1 MYIWLAATVFLTL
14 CVAKGLTAGNAIAA
28 FDIMNLPTD
37 PAAPNPPLDR
47 GPASRTAGDASLV
60 VLALLALG
68 TAITQLGP
76 VLQPFLVAVFLFY
89 AIQFGVRS
97 LSQLGMRPWT
107 ATTSLIGLF
116 LIGSILLAQFVY
128 RESILFQKT
137 WPRYED
143 RIVAFISAWSPNVPW
158 LSAPLPASS
167 PTGNLRVNGTPSD
180 SAPGPF
186 GGGSLDQTDGV
197 GTETSDTSET
207 SRAALPELTP
217 DLDPGRLRRKPSR
230 LTNSPE
236 TGPDDE
242 QTELGASLDTHR
254 PSLPAELNP
263 PPRTSLTDLFRIS
276 SKDVLNYV
284 FAHGFDAVQMG
295 VLVFFYLVFLFL
307 GSRRMGERIQRAFPG
322 ERGVRVVSIGQ
333 GISESMERFMVV
345 KTVVGLGMGI
355 AAGLI
360 MYMFGL
366 DHWLLWAFLFFASN
380 YITYIGSMA
389 ACVPPV
395 VLAYLDLDSATT
407 ATILGTLI
415 ILNRIFWIDFVELK
429 MSGKQL
435 NLDSTLMFLWLSY
448 WGWAWGVLGL
458 ILAYPMLAAVK
469 ITLQHVVGAQGWAL
483 LLSEE

>member
-1 MYIWLAATVFLTL
+1 MSNPIDL
-14 CVAKGLTAGNAIAA
+14 
-28 FDIMNLPTD
+28 
-37 PAAPNPPLDR
+37 PPLSPPPSER
-47 GPASRTAGDASLV
+47 TPVSRTAGEISLV

-68 TAITQLGP
+68 ATITWLGP

-97 LSQLGMRPWT
+97 LSRLGMRPWT

-143 RIVAFISAWSPNVPW
+143 RIVAFINAWSPDVPW
-158 LSAPLPASS
+158 LSAPLPAAVPAIPRTYRNPEASLEPETPNPIAVDVSS
-167 PTGNLRVNGTPSD
+167 TPSD
-180 SAPGPF
+180 LPESDRQESAE
-186 GGGSLDQTDGV
+186 GSPAD
-197 GTETSDTSET
+197 SF
-207 SRAALPELTP
+207 PELTP
-217 DLDPGRLRRKPSR
+217 DLDPARFRKKPTAVDALPGNTEPVEEPGERVPPRERTASVPELTAPS
-230 LTNSPE
+230 
-236 TGPDDE
+236 
-242 QTELGASLDTHR
+242 
-254 PSLPAELNP
+254 
-263 PPRTSLTDLFRIS
+263 RTSLTDLFRIS

-284 FAHGFDAVQMG
+284 FAHGFDAVEMG

-307 GSRRMGERIQRAFPG
+307 GSRRLTDRIQRAFPG

-333 GISESMERFMVV
+333 GISESMEKFMMV

-355 AAGLI
+355 SSGLI
-360 MYMFGL
+360 MYLFGL

-389 ACVPPV
+389 ACLPPV
-395 VLAYLDLDSATT
+395 MLAYLDLDSSLT

-415 ILNRIFWIDFVELK
+415 VLNRVFWIDLVELK

-458 ILAYPMLAAVK
+458 ILAYPMMAAVK
-469 ITLQHVVGAQGWAL
+469 IILQHVVGAQGWAL
-483 LLSEE
+483 LLSDE

>member
-1 MYIWLAATVFLTL
+1 MTMTHSS
-14 CVAKGLTAGNAIAA
+14 
-28 FDIMNLPTD
+28 DLPTSRGALS
-37 PAAPNPPLDR
+37 PETLPPGR
-47 GPASRTAGDASLV
+47 AAGDAALV

-68 TAITQLGP
+68 TAITLLGP

-89 AIQFGVRS
+89 AIQFGVKS

-158 LSAPLPASS
+158 LTAPLPAAA
-167 PTGNLRVNGTPSD
+167 PWPAKAAQAADQGD
-180 SAPGPF
+180 AEPGPSSAMPDEEPADP
-186 GGGSLDQTDGV
+186 GAEVHSPMSAGS
-197 GTETSDTSET
+197 E
-207 SRAALPELTP
+207 LPELTR
-217 DLDPGRLRRKPSR
+217 DFDPRRLVRREAKSPVNPEDQADHPVQVDTPR
-230 LTNSPE
+230 NSV
-236 TGPDDE
+236 
-242 QTELGASLDTHR
+242 R
-254 PSLPAELNP
+254 PGSTIELNP
-263 PPRTSLTDLFRIS
+263 MPRTSLTDLFRIS

-307 GSRRMGERIQRAFPG
+307 GSRRLAARIQRAFPG

-355 AAGLI
+355 SSGLI
-360 MYMFGL
+360 MYLFGL

-395 VLAYLDLDSATT
+395 GLAYLDLDNATA
-407 ATILGTLI
+407 ATILGILI

-458 ILAYPMLAAVK
+458 ILAYPMMAAVK
-469 ITLQHVVGAQGWAL
+469 ITLQHLVGAQGWAV
-483 LLSEE
+483 LLSDE

>member
-1 MYIWLAATVFLTL
+1 MTNSSDLA
-14 CVAKGLTAGNAIAA
+14 
-28 FDIMNLPTD
+28 
-37 PAAPNPPLDR
+37 PAYGPPPLER
-47 GPASRTAGDASLV
+47 LPPSRAAGDAALV

-68 TAITQLGP
+68 TAFTLLGP

-89 AIQFGVRS
+89 AIQFGVKS

-143 RIVAFISAWSPNVPW
+143 RIVAFISTWSPDVPW
-158 LSAPLPASS
+158 LTAPLPATAPLSPKDAPFLDHDPEESGRSS
-167 PTGNLRVNGTPSD
+167 AGPDADQPDPTAAMNGLPT
-180 SAPGPF
+180 
-186 GGGSLDQTDGV
+186 V
-197 GTETSDTSET
+197 ESE
-207 SRAALPELTP
+207 LPELTR
-217 DLDPGRLRRKPSR
+217 DFDPQRLRRREPSP
-230 LTNSPE
+230 SEDP
-236 TGPDDE
+236 GDQSD
-242 QTELGASLDTHR
+242 R
-254 PSLPAELNP
+254 PAGTSVVRNDNRRGSVAELNP

-307 GSRRMGERIQRAFPG
+307 GSRRLADRIQRAFPG

-355 AAGLI
+355 SSALI
-360 MYMFGL
+360 MYLFGL

-395 VLAYLDLDSATT
+395 VLAYLDLDSATA
-407 ATILGTLI
+407 ATILGSLI

-435 NLDSTLMFLWLSY
+435 NLDPTLMFLWLSY

-458 ILAYPMLAAVK
+458 ILAYPMMAAVK
-469 ITLQHVVGAQGWAL
+469 ITLQHLVGAQGWAV
-483 LLSEE
+483 LLSDE

>member
-1 MYIWLAATVFLTL
+1 MTPPT
-14 CVAKGLTAGNAIAA
+14 
-28 FDIMNLPTD
+28 LPTD
-37 PAAPNPPLDR
+37 PPPPAQPNFDR
-47 GPASRTAGDASLV
+47 SPASWTAGEASLV

-68 TAITQLGP
+68 TAITHLGP

-143 RIVAFISAWSPNVPW
+143 RIVAFISAWSPSVPW
-158 LSAPLPASS
+158 LSAPLPAS
-167 PTGNLRVNGTPSD
+167 PPAGNARSSGTTPDSVPEPSG
-180 SAPGPF
+180 GPSLNR
-186 GGGSLDQTDGV
+186 GDGIGSETTDN
-197 GTETSDTSET
+197 SET
-207 SRAALPELTP
+207 SRSELPELTP
-217 DLDPGRLRRKPSR
+217 DLDPSRLRRKHPR
-230 LTNSPE
+230 PGIGQTPAGGDDHTE
-236 TGPDDE
+236 TDV
-242 QTELGASLDTHR
+242 SVDTHR
-254 PSLPAELNP
+254 PSMPAELNP
-263 PPRTSLTDLFRIS
+263 SPRTSLTDLFRIS

-307 GSRRMGERIQRAFPG
+307 GSRRMAERIQRAFPG

-360 MYMFGL
+360 MYLFGL

-458 ILAYPMLAAVK
+458 ILAYPMMAAVK

-483 LLSEE
+483 LLSDE

>member
-1 MYIWLAATVFLTL
+1 MSH
-14 CVAKGLTAGNAIAA
+14 
-28 FDIMNLPTD
+28 
-37 PAAPNPPLDR
+37 PLDLPPGALPPSDR
-47 GPASRTAGDASLV
+47 TAVSRTAGDVSLV

-68 TAITQLGP
+68 ATITWLGP

-89 AIQFGVRS
+89 AIQFGVKS
-97 LSQLGMRPWT
+97 LARLGMRPWT

-143 RIVAFISAWSPNVPW
+143 RIVAFISAWSPDVPW
-158 LSAPLPASS
+158 LSAPLPAATPMIPRSPRNPEAKVSVSESS
-167 PTGNLRVNGTPSD
+167 KTPPEVSVLPFPEPT
-180 SAPGPF
+180 
-186 GGGSLDQTDGV
+186 TDLEEPTRGA
-197 GTETSDTSET
+197 TADTI
-207 SRAALPELTP
+207 PELTP
-217 DLDPGRLRRKPSR
+217 DLDPARFRKQRPLAGTDSSGIEPVDVPDEVAPGPGRTVAVPE
-230 LTNSPE
+230 LT
-236 TGPDDE
+236 
-242 QTELGASLDTHR
+242 A
-254 PSLPAELNP
+254 PA
-263 PPRTSLTDLFRIS
+263 RTSLTDLFRIS

-284 FAHGFDAVQMG
+284 FAHGFDAVEMG

-307 GSRRMGERIQRAFPG
+307 GSRRLTARVQRAFPG

-333 GISESMERFMVV
+333 GISESMEKFMMV

-355 AAGLI
+355 SAGLL
-360 MYMFGL
+360 MYLFGL

-389 ACVPPV
+389 ACLPPV
-395 VLAYLDLDSATT
+395 MLAYLDLDSSVT

-415 ILNRIFWIDFVELK
+415 VLNRVFWIDFVELK

-458 ILAYPMLAAVK
+458 ILAYPMMAAVK
-469 ITLQHVVGAQGWAL
+469 IVLQHVVGAQPWAL
-483 LLSEE
+483 LISDE

>member
-1 MYIWLAATVFLTL
+1 M
-14 CVAKGLTAGNAIAA
+14 
-28 FDIMNLPTD
+28 TD
-37 PAAPNPPLDR
+37 SSKADSSPVRHDPGASLDR
-47 GPASRTAGDASLV
+47 LPPPRAAGEASLV

-89 AIQFGVRS
+89 AIQFGVKS
-97 LSQLGMRPWT
+97 LSQLGMRSWT

-128 RESILFQKT
+128 RESVLFQKT

-158 LSAPLPASS
+158 LSAPLPTTPPMLPRSWDAGDLTPVDAEGPSTEVNLGSSGDAPELPAATSS
-167 PTGNLRVNGTPSD
+167 PTPI
-180 SAPGPF
+180 
-186 GGGSLDQTDGV
+186 
-197 GTETSDTSET
+197 
-207 SRAALPELTP
+207 PELTP
-217 DLDPGRLRRKPSR
+217 DFDPSR
-230 LTNSPE
+230 LGRRRSEPAGE
-236 TGPDDE
+236 RPARGDE
-242 QTELGASLDTHR
+242 SQPPGIPRTAER
-254 PSLPAELNP
+254 PSGPAELNP
-263 PPRTSLTDLFRIS
+263 PARTSLTDLFRIS

-307 GSRRMGERIQRAFPG
+307 GSRRMAERIQRAFPG
-322 ERGVRVVSIGQ
+322 ERGVRVVSIGK

-355 AAGLI
+355 SSGLI
-360 MYMFGL
+360 MYLFGL

-458 ILAYPMLAAVK
+458 ILAYPMMAAVK

-483 LLSEE
+483 LLSDE

>member
-1 MYIWLAATVFLTL
+1 MTDSSTKDATNLHQEP
-14 CVAKGLTAGNAIAA
+14 GLS
-28 FDIMNLPTD
+28 
-37 PAAPNPPLDR
+37 LDR
-47 GPASRTAGDASLV
+47 QPHPRAAGEAALV
-60 VLALLALG
+60 ILALLALG

-89 AIQFGVRS
+89 AIQFGVKS

-158 LSAPLPASS
+158 LSAPLPATPAMLPRSWATGDPHAEDTEAPSTVVNEGNSEDVVELPAAPSS
-167 PTGNLRVNGTPSD
+167 PT
-180 SAPGPF
+180 AF
-186 GGGSLDQTDGV
+186 
-197 GTETSDTSET
+197 
-207 SRAALPELTP
+207 PELTP
-217 DLDPGRLRRKPSR
+217 DFDPSR
-230 LTNSPE
+230 LGRRRPKVDADHQDRGNQAQPP
-236 TGPDDE
+236 GPARTAD
-242 QTELGASLDTHR
+242 R
-254 PSLPAELNP
+254 PSPPAELNP
-263 PPRTSLTDLFRIS
+263 TARTSLTDLFRIS

-284 FAHGFDAVQMG
+284 FAHGFDAVEMG

-307 GSRRMGERIQRAFPG
+307 GSRRMAERVQRAFPG
-322 ERGVRVVSIGQ
+322 ERGVRVVSIGK

-355 AAGLI
+355 SSGLI
-360 MYMFGL
+360 MYLFGL

-407 ATILGTLI
+407 ATILGILI

-435 NLDSTLMFLWLSY
+435 NLDPTLMFLWLSY

-458 ILAYPMLAAVK
+458 ILAYPMMAAVK

-483 LLSEE
+483 LLSDE